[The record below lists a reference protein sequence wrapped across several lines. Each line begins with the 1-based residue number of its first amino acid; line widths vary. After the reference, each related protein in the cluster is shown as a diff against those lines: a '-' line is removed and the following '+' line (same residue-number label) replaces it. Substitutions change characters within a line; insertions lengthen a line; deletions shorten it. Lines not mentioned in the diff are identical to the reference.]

1 MILVNKD
8 KTLYFKK
15 KKYRCSVGLN
25 GFTKNK
31 IEGDKKTPI
40 GTYSFG
46 KLFVRTDKIKNLNT
60 KFKYIPIRKDM
71 AWSDDSNKSN
81 YNNLIKTKNKHKES
95 LYRDDNLYDL
105 ILVINYNMN
114 PVLPNKGSAIF
125 LHISSDD
132 YKPTEGC
139 IAIAVND
146 FIEILKTLKP
156 DDKIN
161 ILK

>member
-60 KFKYIPIRKDM
+60 KFEYIPIRKDM
-71 AWSDDSNKSN
+71 AWSDDPNKSN
-81 YNNLIKTKNKHKES
+81 YNQLIKTKNKHKES
-95 LYRDDNLYDL
+95 LYRNDNLYDL
-105 ILVINYNMN
+105 ILVINYNIN

-125 LHISSDD
+125 LHVSRDD
-132 YKPTEGC
+132 YTPTKGC
-139 IAIAVND
+139 VAIAVND

-161 ILK
+161 ILN

>member
-8 KTLYFKK
+8 KILYFKK

-40 GTYSFG
+40 GKYSFG

-105 ILVINYNMN
+105 ILVINYNIN

-125 LHISSDD
+125 LHVSSDD
-132 YKPTEGC
+132 YTPTKGC
-139 IAIAVND
+139 VAIAVND

>member
-8 KTLYFKK
+8 KILYFKE

-60 KFKYIPIRKDM
+60 KFEYIPIRKDM
-71 AWSDDSNKSN
+71 AWSDDPNKSN
-81 YNNLIKTKNKHKES
+81 YNQLIKTKNKHKER
-95 LYRDDNLYDL
+95 LYRNDNLYDL
-105 ILVINYNMN
+105 ILVINYNIN

-125 LHISSDD
+125 LHVSRDD
-132 YKPTEGC
+132 YTPTKGC
-139 IAIAVND
+139 VAIAVND

>member
-8 KTLYFKK
+8 KILCFEK

-40 GTYSFG
+40 GKYSFG

-132 YKPTEGC
+132 YRPTEGC
-139 IAIAVND
+139 VAIAVND

>member
-8 KTLYFKK
+8 KILYFKTK
-15 KKYRCSVGLN
+15 NYRCSVGLN

-40 GTYSFG
+40 GVYSFG

-125 LHISSDD
+125 LHVSSDD

-139 IAIAVND
+139 VAIAVND

>member
-8 KTLYFKK
+8 KILCFEK

-46 KLFVRTDKIKNLNT
+46 KLFVRTDKIKKLNT

-71 AWSDDSNKSN
+71 AWSDEPNKSN

-125 LHISSDD
+125 LHVSSDD

-139 IAIAVND
+139 VAIVVND
-146 FIEILKTLKP
+146 FIEILKTLNP

>member
-1 MILVNKD
+1 
-8 KTLYFKK
+8 
-15 KKYRCSVGLN
+15 
-25 GFTKNK
+25 
-31 IEGDKKTPI
+31 
-40 GTYSFG
+40 
-46 KLFVRTDKIKNLNT
+46 
-60 KFKYIPIRKDM
+60 M

>member
-8 KTLYFKK
+8 KILYFKK

-71 AWSDDSNKSN
+71 AWSDDPNKSN
-81 YNNLIKTKNKHKES
+81 YNNLIKTKNAHLLS
-95 LYRDDNLYDL
+95 TPADVAY
-105 ILVINYNMN
+105 ILNWSIETKAKPIQKKLFVNMLTN
-114 PVLPNKGSAIF
+114 SF
-125 LHISSDD
+125 
-132 YKPTEGC
+132 
-139 IAIAVND
+139 
-146 FIEILKTLKP
+146 F
-156 DDKIN
+156 
-161 ILK
+161 

>member
-60 KFKYIPIRKDM
+60 KFEYIPIRKDM

-105 ILVINYNMN
+105 ILVINYNIN

-125 LHISSDD
+125 LHVSSDD
-132 YKPTEGC
+132 YTPTKGC
-139 IAIAVND
+139 VAIAVND

-161 ILK
+161 ILN

>member
-8 KTLYFKK
+8 KILYFKK

-25 GFTKNK
+25 GITKNK

-40 GTYSFG
+40 VKYSFG

>member
-8 KTLYFKK
+8 KILYFKTK
-15 KKYRCSVGLN
+15 NYRCSVGLN
-25 GFTKNK
+25 GFTTNK

-40 GTYSFG
+40 GIYSFG

-156 DDKIN
+156 EDKIN

>member
-8 KTLYFKK
+8 KILYFKK
-15 KKYRCSVGLN
+15 KKFRCSVGLN
-25 GFTKNK
+25 GFTTNK

-40 GTYSFG
+40 GTYSLG

>member
-8 KTLYFKK
+8 KILYFQK
-15 KKYRCSVGLN
+15 KKYKCSIGLN

-60 KFKYIPIRKDM
+60 KFKYTPIRKDM
-71 AWSDDSNKSN
+71 AWSDDPNDSN
-81 YNNLIKTKNKHKES
+81 YNSLIKTKNKHKES
-95 LYRDDNLYDL
+95 LYRNDNLYDL
-105 ILVINYNMN
+105 VLIINYNIN
-114 PVLPNKGSAIF
+114 PTILNKGSAIF
-125 LHISSDD
+125 LHVSNDD

-139 IAIAVND
+139 VAIIVND